1 MVDVIRV
8 VGRFGEEELTEDSY
22 YYRLGKDA
30 LDQGR
35 AKEALRHFKISLYLR
50 EHFKT
55 LSQMSVC
62 YDRLGLGDLALKYA
76 GLAHRAA
83 PRNNKT
89 AYLFAEQLIRND
101 RLAEARE
108 ILQSISTVDP
118 SYKKARLLLED
129 IDGTDRRGAG
139 RGSHGGRRRHRA

>member
-22 YYRLGKDA
+22 YYCLGKER
-30 LDQGR
+30 LDRGDV
-35 AKEALRHFKISLYLR
+35 KEALRLFRISLYLR

-55 LSQMSVC
+55 LSQISVC
-62 YDRLGLGDLALKYA
+62 YDRLGMADLALEYS
-76 GLAHRAA
+76 GLAYRAN

-89 AYLFAEQLIRND
+89 AYLFAEQLVRND

-108 ILQSISTVDP
+108 ILQFISTVDP

-129 IDGTDRRGAG
+129 LDGTDRRGAG